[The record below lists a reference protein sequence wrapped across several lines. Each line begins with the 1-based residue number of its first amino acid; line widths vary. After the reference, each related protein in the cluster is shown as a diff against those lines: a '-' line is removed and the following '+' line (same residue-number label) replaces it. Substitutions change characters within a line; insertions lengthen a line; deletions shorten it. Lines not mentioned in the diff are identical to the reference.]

1 VYMRGGTSKAVFF
14 HENHLPEDPK
24 IRDRVILAAYGSP
37 DPFCRQIDGMG
48 GGVSTT
54 SKVAIV
60 SASKNPDYDVDFY
73 FGQVSIDKPFVKYQ
87 GNCGNISS
95 AVGPFAIEEGLVR
108 AEEPSTT
115 LRILQVNTNKLIVAQ
130 VPVKDGLYDE
140 EGSYAIDGVPG
151 TGGRITLHF
160 VDPGGSVTHRLLPT
174 GNARDVL
181 EVPDI
186 GKTHDSIVDAGN
198 PVIFVQ
204 ASDLGLKGTEINE
217 IDDSVEIKQRLE
229 AVRSRGA
236 VLIGLASSPEEA
248 SDKSQDVPK
257 IAIVSAPQE
266 YETVCGQVIHKDD
279 TDLLARIMSMGTL
292 HKAYAV
298 TGAICTVGA
307 AKIDGT
313 VVNEILSQSPLEKE
327 EICLGHPGG
336 IISVGAKIVKRGSSF
351 DYEEAIIGRTA
362 RRLMDGY
369 IYVSEKYLCN

>member
-1 VYMRGGTSKAVFF
+1 MRGGTSKAVFF
-14 HENHLPEDPK
+14 HEKHLPKDPST
-24 IRDRVILAAYGSP
+24 RDRVILASFGSP
-37 DPFCRQIDGMG
+37 DPNCRQIDGMG

-115 LRILQVNTNKLIVAQ
+115 LRILQVNTNKLIIAQ
-130 VPVKDGLYDE
+130 IPVKDDLYVE
-140 EGSYAIDGVPG
+140 EGGYAIDGVPG
-151 TGGRITLHF
+151 TGGKITLRF

-174 GNARDVL
+174 GNARDIL

-186 GKTHDSIVDAGN
+186 GKIYVSIVDAGN
-198 PVIFVQ
+198 PVIFAR

-217 IDDSVEIKQRLE
+217 IDDSVEFKHKLE

-248 SDKSQDVPK
+248 SNKSQDVPK
-257 IAIVSAPQE
+257 IAIVSAPQA
-266 YETVCGQVIHKDD
+266 YETISGQVIYKHDI
-279 TDLLARIMSMGTL
+279 DLLARIMSMGTL

-298 TGAICTVGA
+298 TGAICTAGA

-313 VVNEILSQSPLEKE
+313 VVNEVLSPGSLEKE
-327 EICLGHPGG
+327 ELYLGHPGG
-336 IISVGAKIVKRGSSF
+336 IISVGAKIAKRGSSF
-351 DYEEAIIGRTA
+351 DYEEAVIGRTA

-369 IYVSEKYLCN
+369 IYVPEKCLCD

>member
-1 VYMRGGTSKAVFF
+1 MRGGTSKAVFF
-14 HENHLPEDPK
+14 HEKHLPKDPST
-24 IRDRVILAAYGSP
+24 RDRVILASFGSP
-37 DPFCRQIDGMG
+37 DPNCRQIDGMG

-115 LRILQVNTNKLIVAQ
+115 LRILQVNTNKLIIAQ
-130 VPVKDGLYDE
+130 IPVKDDLYDE
-140 EGSYAIDGVPG
+140 EGGYAIDGVPG
-151 TGGRITLHF
+151 TGGKITLRF

-174 GNARDVL
+174 GNARDIL

-186 GKTHDSIVDAGN
+186 GKIYVSIVDAGN
-198 PVIFVQ
+198 PVIFAR

-217 IDDSVEIKQRLE
+217 IDDSVEFKHKLE

-248 SDKSQDVPK
+248 SNKSQDVPK
-257 IAIVSAPQE
+257 IAIVSAPQA
-266 YETVCGQVIHKDD
+266 YETISGQVIYKHNI
-279 TDLLARIMSMGTL
+279 DLLARIMSMGTL

-298 TGAICTVGA
+298 TGAICTAGA

-313 VVNEILSQSPLEKE
+313 VVNEVLSPGSLEKE
-327 EICLGHPGG
+327 ELYLGHPGG
-336 IISVGAKIVKRGSSF
+336 IISRSSTRF
-351 DYEEAIIGRTA
+351 
-362 RRLMDGY
+362 
-369 IYVSEKYLCN
+369 